1 MKKISFFI
9 AALFLV
15 MIYGYAQNT
24 SPYWS
29 LAGNNN
35 ATAASKLGTTNN
47 ISLRFYTN
55 NVQRMIINSAAGMV
69 GIGTASP
76 NSRLHINSAAGEN
89 PIRAQVNG
97 STKFFVDDLGGV
109 TIGSNT

>member
-15 MIYGYAQNT
+15 MVYGNAQNT

-35 ATAASKLGTTNN
+35 ATPASKLGTTNDV
-47 ISLRFYTN
+47 SLRFYTN
-55 NVQRMIINSAAGMV
+55 DMQRMIINSAAGLV
-69 GIGTASP
+69 GIGTAAP
-76 NSRLHINSAAGEN
+76 NSKLHVNSIAGEHA
-89 PIRAQVNG
+89 IRAQVNG
-97 STKFFVDDLGGV
+97 VTKFLVH
-109 TIGSNT
+109 